1 MLLSEYSQH
10 QWAKDAKEV
19 LEKMKVV
26 QELLE
31 PVNHS
36 HRVSSIDRNWK
47 LKTKKFPYSC
57 TDEEGLMLYFT
68 IVENDFKSGFEIATG
83 FGYSTAFLGLAFQKT
98 GGKCIS
104 LDCYIEEFKEDYL
117 YNESEL
123 ISASEKIRSEIDI
136 GKLPVGLDTAKSS
149 AKRLGVENVIDFKV
163 GLSPNDVP
171 KVIGERKIDF
181 AFIDGGHFGEQP
193 TKDFLAVFP
202 YLSDKCAVLFH
213 DNNGNP
219 YVQKAVI
226 EAEKLLGS
234 QAITM
239 HTRHSL
245 TIVGRKLHSEFIE
258 KLKSF
263 PLRRDSPA
271 AKLNIIL
278 SFISGRTLRLIRS
291 LKNRQPLSI

>member
-1 MLLSEYSQH
+1 MLLAEYSH
-10 QWAKDAKEV
+10 HKWAKEAEAV
-19 LEKMKVV
+19 LEKMKVA

-31 PVNHS
+31 IAHKP
-36 HRVSSIDRNWK
+36 RMIGSINRSWK

-68 IVENDFKSGFEIATG
+68 IVENNFKSGFEIATA
-83 FGYSTAFLGLAFQKT
+83 FGYSTAYLGLAFQKT

-104 LDCYIEEFKEDYL
+104 LDCYIEEFKEDFL
-117 YNESEL
+117 YDESEL
-123 ISASEKIRSEIDI
+123 FSASEKIRLEIES
-136 GKLPVGLDTAKSS
+136 GKLPVGLDMAKNI

-181 AFIDGGHFGEQP
+181 AFIDGGHFGDQP
-193 TKDFLAVFP
+193 TKDFLAVLP

-239 HTRHSL
+239 HTRYSL

-278 SFISGRTLRLIRS
+278 RFISGRTLGLIRS
-291 LKNRQPLSI
+291 LKNTANA

>member
-1 MLLSEYSQH
+1 MLLAEYSH
-10 QWAKDAKEV
+10 HKWAKEAEAV
-19 LEKMKVV
+19 LEKMERV

-31 PVNHS
+31 LAHKP
-36 HRVSSIDRNWK
+36 RMIGSINRSWK

-68 IVENDFKSGFEIATG
+68 IVENNFKSGFEIATA

-117 YNESEL
+117 YNENKL

-213 DNNGNP
+213 DNNFNR
-219 YVQKAVI
+219 YVYRAVI
-226 EAEKLLGS
+226 EAKKRLNSSE
-234 QAITM
+234 TRV
-239 HTRHSL
+239 HTRYNL
-245 TIVGRKLHSEFIE
+245 TLVGRNLSSSFVENF
-258 KLKSF
+258 KSF
-263 PLRRDSPA
+263 PFN
-271 AKLNIIL
+271 KG
-278 SFISGRTLRLIRS
+278 SFKEN
-291 LKNRQPLSI
+291 LKWMKFSIEQQLKKVLQK

>member
-47 LKTKKFPYSC
+47 LKTKKFPHSC

-68 IVENDFKSGFEIATG
+68 IVENDFKSGFEIATA
-83 FGYSTAFLGLAFQKT
+83 FGYSTSFLGLAFQKT

-123 ISASEKIRSEIDI
+123 ISASEKIRLEIES
-136 GKLPVGLDTAKSS
+136 GKLPVGLDMAKNI

-193 TKDFLAVFP
+193 TKDFLAVLP

-213 DNNGNP
+213 DNNFNR
-219 YVQKAVI
+219 YVYRAVI
-226 EAEKLLGS
+226 EAKKRLNSSE
-234 QAITM
+234 TRV
-239 HTRHSL
+239 HTRYNL
-245 TIVGRKLHSEFIE
+245 TLVGRNLSSSFVENF
-258 KLKSF
+258 KSF
-263 PLRRDSPA
+263 PFY
-271 AKLNIIL
+271 KG
-278 SFISGRTLRLIRS
+278 SFKENFKW
-291 LKNRQPLSI
+291 LKFSIKQQVKKVLQK

>member
-1 MLLSEYSQH
+1 MLLAEYSH
-10 QWAKDAKEV
+10 HKWAKEAEAV
-19 LEKMKVV
+19 LEKMERV

-31 PVNHS
+31 LAHKP
-36 HRVSSIDRNWK
+36 RMIGSINRSWK

-68 IVENDFKSGFEIATG
+68 IVENNFKSGFEIATA

-104 LDCYIEEFKEDYL
+104 LDCYIEEFKEDFL
-117 YNESEL
+117 YDESEL
-123 ISASEKIRSEIDI
+123 ISASEKIRLEIES
-136 GKLPVGLDTAKSS
+136 GNLPVGLDMAKNI
-149 AKRLGVENVIDFKV
+149 ARRLGIENATEFRV
-163 GLSPNDVP
+163 GLSPNNVP
-171 KVIGERKIDF
+171 EVIGERKIDF

-239 HTRHSL
+239 HTRYSL

-278 SFISGRTLRLIRS
+278 RFISGRTLGLIRS
-291 LKNRQPLSI
+291 LKNTANA

>member
-47 LKTKKFPYSC
+47 LKTKKFPHSC

-68 IVENDFKSGFEIATG
+68 IVENDFKSGFEIATA
-83 FGYSTAFLGLAFQKT
+83 FGYSTAYLGLAFQKT

-117 YNESEL
+117 YNENEL
-123 ISASEKIRSEIDI
+123 ISASEKIRSEIKS

-149 AKRLGVENVIDFKV
+149 AKRLGVEDLIDFKV

-193 TKDFLAVFP
+193 TKDFLAVLP

-213 DNNGNP
+213 DNHSNCDV
-219 YVQKAVI
+219 YRAVI
-226 EAEKLLGS
+226 EAKKRLNSSE
-234 QAITM
+234 TRV
-239 HTRHSL
+239 HTRYNL
-245 TIVGRKLHSEFIE
+245 TLVGRNLSSSFVENF
-258 KLKSF
+258 KSF
-263 PLRRDSPA
+263 PFN
-271 AKLNIIL
+271 KG
-278 SFISGRTLRLIRS
+278 SF
-291 LKNRQPLSI
+291 KENFKWMKFSIEQQVKKVLQK

>member
-1 MLLSEYSQH
+1 MLLAEYSH
-10 QWAKDAKEV
+10 HKWAKEAEAV
-19 LEKMKVV
+19 LEKMERV

-31 PVNHS
+31 LAHKP
-36 HRVSSIDRNWK
+36 RMIGSINRSWK

-68 IVENDFKSGFEIATG
+68 IVENNFKSGFEIATA
-83 FGYSTAFLGLAFQKT
+83 FGYSTASLGLAFQKT

-104 LDCYIEEFKEDYL
+104 LDCYIEEFKEDFL
-117 YNESEL
+117 YDESEL
-123 ISASEKIRSEIDI
+123 FSASEKIRLEIES
-136 GKLPVGLDTAKSS
+136 GKLPVGLDMAKNI
-149 AKRLGVENVIDFKV
+149 AKRLGTENMTDFRV
-163 GLSPNDVP
+163 GLSPNDVQ

-213 DNNGNP
+213 DNDGNP
-219 YVQKAVI
+219 YVRKAVK
-226 EAEKLLGS
+226 EAENLLGS

-239 HTRHSL
+239 HTRYSL
-245 TIVGRKLHSEFIE
+245 TIVGRKLNNDFVE

-263 PLRRDSPA
+263 PLRRDSLA
-271 AKLNIIL
+271 AKASIVLR
-278 SFISGRTLRLIRS
+278 FISGRLLS
-291 LKNRQPLSI
+291 LMRY

>member
-10 QWAKDAKEV
+10 KWAKEAETV
-19 LEKMKVV
+19 LEKMKTV
-26 QELLE
+26 QEILD
-31 PVNHS
+31 PVTS
-36 HRVSSIDRNWK
+36 SQKVSSIDRNWK

-68 IVENDFKSGFEIATG
+68 IVENDFKSGFEIATA
-83 FGYSTAFLGLAFQKT
+83 FGYSTSFLGLAFQKT

-136 GKLPVGLDTAKSS
+136 GKLPVGLDMAKNI

-181 AFIDGGHFGEQP
+181 AFIDGGHFGDQP
-193 TKDFLAVFP
+193 TKDFLAVLP

-213 DNNGNP
+213 DNNFNR
-219 YVQKAVI
+219 YVYRAVI
-226 EAEKLLGS
+226 EAKKRLNSSE
-234 QAITM
+234 TRV
-239 HTRHSL
+239 HTRYNL
-245 TIVGRKLHSEFIE
+245 TLVGRNLSSSFVENF
-258 KLKSF
+258 KSF
-263 PLRRDSPA
+263 PFY
-271 AKLNIIL
+271 KG
-278 SFISGRTLRLIRS
+278 SFEENF
-291 LKNRQPLSI
+291 KWMKFSIKQQVKKVLQK

>member
-47 LKTKKFPYSC
+47 LKTKKFPHSC

-68 IVENDFKSGFEIATG
+68 IVENNFKSGFEIATA
-83 FGYSTAFLGLAFQKT
+83 FGYSTSYLGLAFQKT

-104 LDCYIEEFKEDYL
+104 LDCYFEEFKEDYF
-117 YNESEL
+117 YNEDEL
-123 ISASEKIRSEIDI
+123 VSASEKIRSEIES
-136 GKLPVGLDTAKSS
+136 GKLPVGLHMAKTS
-149 AKRLGVENVIDFKV
+149 ANRLGVENVVDFKV

-193 TKDFLAVFP
+193 MKDFLAVLP
-202 YLSDKCAVLFH
+202 YLSEKCAVLFH
-213 DNNGNP
+213 DNNFNR
-219 YVQKAVI
+219 YVYRAVI
-226 EAEKLLGS
+226 EAKKRLNS
-234 QAITM
+234 SKTRV
-239 HTRHSL
+239 HTRHNL
-245 TIVGRKLHSEFIE
+245 TLVGRNLSSSFVENF
-258 KLKSF
+258 KSF
-263 PLRRDSPA
+263 PFY
-271 AKLNIIL
+271 KG
-278 SFISGRTLRLIRS
+278 SFEENFKWMKFSIEQQ
-291 LKNRQPLSI
+291 LKKVLQK

>member
-1 MLLSEYSQH
+1 MLLAEYSH
-10 QWAKDAKEV
+10 HKWAKEAEAV

-47 LKTKKFPYSC
+47 LKTKKFPHSC

-68 IVENDFKSGFEIATG
+68 IVENDFKSGFEIATA
-83 FGYSTAFLGLAFQKT
+83 FGYSTAYLGLAFQKT

-136 GKLPVGLDTAKSS
+136 GKLPVGLDMAKNI

-181 AFIDGGHFGEQP
+181 AFIDGGHFGDQP
-193 TKDFLAVFP
+193 TKDFLAVLP

-213 DNNGNP
+213 DNHSNCDV
-219 YVQKAVI
+219 YRAVI
-226 EAEKLLGS
+226 EAKKRLNSSE
-234 QAITM
+234 TRV
-239 HTRHSL
+239 HTRYNL
-245 TIVGRKLHSEFIE
+245 TLVGRNLSSSFVENF
-258 KLKSF
+258 KSF
-263 PLRRDSPA
+263 PFN
-271 AKLNIIL
+271 KG
-278 SFISGRTLRLIRS
+278 SFEENF
-291 LKNRQPLSI
+291 KWMKFSIEQQVKKVLQK

>member
-1 MLLSEYSQH
+1 MLLAEYSH
-10 QWAKDAKEV
+10 HKWAKEAEAV
-19 LEKMKVV
+19 LEKMERV

-31 PVNHS
+31 LAHKP
-36 HRVSSIDRNWK
+36 RMIGSINRSWK
-47 LKTKKFPYSC
+47 LKTKKFPHSC

-68 IVENDFKSGFEIATG
+68 IVENDFKSGFEIATA
-83 FGYSTAFLGLAFQKT
+83 FGYSTAYLGLAFQKT

-181 AFIDGGHFGEQP
+181 AFIDGGHFGDQP
-193 TKDFLAVFP
+193 TKDFLAVLP

-213 DNNGNP
+213 D
-219 YVQKAVI
+219 
-226 EAEKLLGS
+226 
-234 QAITM
+234 
-239 HTRHSL
+239 
-245 TIVGRKLHSEFIE
+245 
-258 KLKSF
+258 
-263 PLRRDSPA
+263 
-271 AKLNIIL
+271 IIL
-278 SFISGRTLRLIRS
+278 IAMFTEQS
-291 LKNRQPLSI
+291 

>member
-10 QWAKDAKEV
+10 KWAKEAETV
-19 LEKMKVV
+19 LEKMKTV
-26 QELLE
+26 QEILD
-31 PVNHS
+31 PVTS
-36 HRVSSIDRNWK
+36 SQKVSSIDRNWK

-68 IVENDFKSGFEIATG
+68 IVENDFKSGFEIATA
-83 FGYSTAFLGLAFQKT
+83 FGYSTSFLGLAFQKT

-123 ISASEKIRSEIDI
+123 ISASEKIRSEIES

-181 AFIDGGHFGEQP
+181 AFIDGGHFGDQP
-193 TKDFLAVFP
+193 TKDFLAVLP

-213 DNNGNP
+213 DNNFNR
-219 YVQKAVI
+219 YVYRAVI
-226 EAEKLLGS
+226 EAKKRLNSSE
-234 QAITM
+234 TRV
-239 HTRHSL
+239 HTRHNL
-245 TIVGRKLHSEFIE
+245 TLVGRNLSSSFVENFN
-258 KLKSF
+258 SF
-263 PLRRDSPA
+263 PFY
-271 AKLNIIL
+271 KG
-278 SFISGRTLRLIRS
+278 SFEENFKWMKFSIKQQ
-291 LKNRQPLSI
+291 LKKVLQK

>member
-68 IVENDFKSGFEIATG
+68 IVENDFKSGFEIATA
-83 FGYSTAFLGLAFQKT
+83 FGYSTSFLGLAFQKT

-123 ISASEKIRSEIDI
+123 FSASEKIRSEIDI
-136 GKLPVGLDTAKSS
+136 GKLPVGLDMAKNI

-193 TKDFLAVFP
+193 TKDFLAVLP

-213 DNNGNP
+213 DNNFNR
-219 YVQKAVI
+219 YVYRAVI
-226 EAEKLLGS
+226 EAKKRLNSSE
-234 QAITM
+234 TRV
-239 HTRHSL
+239 HTRYNL
-245 TIVGRKLHSEFIE
+245 TLVGRNLSSSFVENF
-258 KLKSF
+258 KSF
-263 PLRRDSPA
+263 PFY
-271 AKLNIIL
+271 KG
-278 SFISGRTLRLIRS
+278 SFEENF
-291 LKNRQPLSI
+291 KWMKFSIKQQVKKVLQK

>member
-1 MLLSEYSQH
+1 MLLAEYSH
-10 QWAKDAKEV
+10 HKWAKEAEAV
-19 LEKMKVV
+19 LEKMERV

-31 PVNHS
+31 LAHKP
-36 HRVSSIDRNWK
+36 RMIGSINRSWM

-68 IVENDFKSGFEIATG
+68 IVENNFKSGFEIATA

-117 YNESEL
+117 YNENKL
-123 ISASEKIRSEIDI
+123 IFASEKIRSEIDI

-193 TKDFLAVFP
+193 TKDFLAVLP

-213 DNNGNP
+213 DNHCNCDV
-219 YVQKAVI
+219 YRAVI
-226 EAEKLLGS
+226 EAKKET
-234 QAITM
+234 Q
-239 HTRHSL
+239 
-245 TIVGRKLHSEFIE
+245 
-258 KLKSF
+258 
-263 PLRRDSPA
+263 
-271 AKLNIIL
+271 
-278 SFISGRTLRLIRS
+278 
-291 LKNRQPLSI
+291 